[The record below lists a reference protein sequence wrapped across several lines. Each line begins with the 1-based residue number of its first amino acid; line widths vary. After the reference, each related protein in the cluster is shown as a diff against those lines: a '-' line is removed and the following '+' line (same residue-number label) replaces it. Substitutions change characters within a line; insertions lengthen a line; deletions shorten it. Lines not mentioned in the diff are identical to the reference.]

1 MEKEKSNNMKKAL
14 SMGILASAVFSFTFI
29 LNKTMSTSGGSWY
42 WSAILRYVFMLPILA
57 LVLGKKKTTEAVRE
71 VQNNRKEWY
80 LWSIVGFGLFYTPL
94 ALASEFG
101 ESWLVAGTWQITMIT
116 GALMAPLFGGKIP
129 LKNVF
134 VCLFVLVG
142 VFLMQY
148 DSAVSISIKNSIY
161 CVLSITVAAI
171 CYPLGNRK
179 TMILAGNRI
188 TTTQRVFNMTL
199 CSMPFWILLSIYAL
213 FKVGLPSGNQIFQS
227 ILVAIFP
234 GVIATLLYFG
244 ATDLVKDNQRNLAV
258 IEATI
263 AGEVIFTL
271 IGGVL
276 IAHDALPSIVGF
288 VGLIIVTVGMVLN
301 SLVGRETKN

>member
-1 MEKEKSNNMKKAL
+1 MKKAL

-29 LNKTMSTSGGSWY
+29 LNKTMNLSGGSWY
-42 WSAILRYVFMLPILA
+42 WSAILRYVFMLPILYF
-57 LVLGKKKTTEAVRE
+57 VLGKAKVRVALDE
-71 VQNNRKEWY
+71 IKANRKAWY

-101 ESWLVAGTWQITMIT
+101 ESWLVAGTWQITMVT
-116 GALMAPLFGGKIP
+116 GAFMAPLFGGKIP
-129 LKNVF
+129 FKNIL
-134 VCLFVLVG
+134 VCMFVLVG

-148 DSAVSISIKNSIY
+148 DNASSVSLQNSIY
-161 CVLSITVAAI
+161 CIISITVAAI

-179 TMILAGNRI
+179 TMVLSGGRLS
-188 TTTQRVFNMTL
+188 TTQRVFNMTL
-199 CSMPFWILLSIYAL
+199 CSMPFWILLSVIAL
-213 FKVGLPSGNQIFQS
+213 FRVGAPSGNQIFQS

-244 ATDLVKDNQRNLAV
+244 ATDLVRDNQRNLAV
-258 IEATI
+258 VEATI

-276 IAHDALPSIVGF
+276 IAGDSLPSAVGF
-288 VGLIIVTVGMVLN
+288 VGLLIVTVGMILN
-301 SLVGRETKN
+301 SLVGREKAN